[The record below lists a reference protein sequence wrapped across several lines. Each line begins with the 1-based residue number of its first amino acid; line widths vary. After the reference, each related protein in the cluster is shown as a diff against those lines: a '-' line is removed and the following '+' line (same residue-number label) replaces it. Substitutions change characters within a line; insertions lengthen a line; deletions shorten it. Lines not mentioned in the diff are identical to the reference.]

1 MTFGELVEPLLA
13 RRDLDEER
21 ALALMDFLMSGE
33 ATEAQVGG
41 VLLALRVK
49 GTTTRELASFA
60 RILRQRALTLHHS
73 FETLVDT
80 CGTGG
85 GIPTFNISTASAIVA
100 AAAGAKV
107 AKHGNRAVT
116 SRCGSADVLEALGV
130 AIQGDAEVLL
140 HRLEQDGLVFLF
152 APAHHPA
159 MRHVG
164 KARKDLGVRTVF
176 NQLGP
181 LANPAGAKR
190 QLIGVYDDGLMRSMG
205 EALNLLG
212 AERALLVHGDD
223 GMDEISPVTS
233 TQAIRVWDG
242 RVEPVTLRPE
252 DFGREPIGPEALLPG
267 DDAQANAE
275 ILREAIGDPDS
286 PRAAAILPSCGATL
300 WLAGVADSLPEATEL
315 ALAAIASGAALRK
328 LEDVAGGT
336 DSA

>member
-49 GTTTRELASFA
+49 GTTTRELAAFA

-130 AIQGDAEVLL
+130 PIQGDAEVLL

-205 EALNLLG
+205 EALNCLG
-212 AERALLVHGDD
+212 TERALLVHGDD
-223 GMDEISPVTS
+223 GMDEVSPVTS
-233 TQAIRVWDG
+233 TQAIRVWEG
-242 RVEPVTLRPE
+242 RVESITLYPK
-252 DFGREPIGPEALLPG
+252 DFGLDPIDPVALLPG

-300 WLAGVADSLPEATEL
+300 WLAGVANSLPEATEL
-315 ALAAIASGAALRK
+315 ARATIASGAALRK